1 MLACDVRGACVHACL
16 RSLRVLVMTC
26 VYLGDGALDTRA
38 RNQRFAQ
45 RPNSTSLSLP
55 HHAGIFS
62 SSHPFSLLS
71 LLVQSPSPSL
81 FSLPSLPHFQSF
93 PPINNI
99 MNTVTFHQHSS
110 SSSLVVIVPSICLF
124 FLPHSLYISFSPQ
137 SSN

>member
-1 MLACDVRGACVHACL
+1 MRVTCVVLVCMRACVACVYL
-16 RSLRVLVMTC
+16 CMTC
-26 VYLGDGALDTRA
+26 VYLRDGALDTCA

-81 FSLPSLPHFQSF
+81 SFSLPSLPHFQSF